1 MNSAKQSVRGFF
13 GVDVIGAEITLW
25 KNSIFGTSSAKTK
38 EFCARIIFLL
48 QKACGYRRNY
58 VNEKI
63 GAYRFKKTGI
73 FIVYHVLCLIYRER
87 INMA

>member
-1 MNSAKQSVRGFF
+1 MIFRYVRRSSKRYYIVAK
-13 GVDVIGAEITLW
+13 I
-25 KNSIFGTSSAKTK
+25 K

-63 GAYRFKKTGI
+63 GACRFKKTGI

>member
-25 KNSIFGTSSAKTK
+25 KNSIYGTPSAKIK

-63 GAYRFKKTGI
+63 GACRFKKTGI